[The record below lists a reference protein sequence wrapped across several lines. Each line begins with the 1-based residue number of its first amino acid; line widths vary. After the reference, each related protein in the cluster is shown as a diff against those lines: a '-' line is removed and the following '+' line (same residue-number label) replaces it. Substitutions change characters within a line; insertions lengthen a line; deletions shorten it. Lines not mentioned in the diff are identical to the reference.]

1 MKIKDR
7 RENEAVYQNQDIM
20 IPFWAKVRRGGGAFA
35 DIECRLNEDLKR
47 KQDSLL

>member
-20 IPFWAKVRRGGGAFA
+20 IPSKVRRGGGAFA